1 MAFMFFIFFQQKAV
15 ILRNRRFQKIALFN
29 QPFAERSAHHAACHQ
44 AKRRCRRTNRRCPGN
59 SEVLQHG
66 TKRTRRTVSARHR
79 NRAGTHAD
87 QRIEVQKLRQAY
99 RSSVLQH
106 DQTDYQSQKDNHGFP
121 AAFQNLQIC
130 LKAYRGKEKHHE
142 YFF

>member
-1 MAFMFFIFFQQKAV
+1 M
-15 ILRNRRFQKIALFN
+15 
-29 QPFAERSAHHAACHQ
+29 
-44 AKRRCRRTNRRCPGN
+44 
-59 SEVLQHG
+59 
-66 TKRTRRTVSARHR
+66 
-79 NRAGTHAD
+79 
-87 QRIEVQKLRQAY
+87 QKLRQAY

-130 LKAYRGKEKHHE
+130 LKAYGGKEKHHK